1 MIQKEYNFK
10 YSKSLLGFESLTVL
24 ITFGLAAYLF
34 FEKESKIFA
43 IILLLVGISN
53 LIYYLTRITNEKIQ
67 MKINATG
74 ITLKNKFIAWNKI
87 DEIQIEK
94 IYSGNGS
101 GDFITIR
108 TKSDK
113 QYDLEISEIDVT
125 NKKLKKI
132 ISNYGNFIK

>member
-94 IYSGNGS
+94 IYSGNVS

>member
-53 LIYYLTRITNEKIQ
+53 VIYYLSRITNEKIQ

-94 IYSGNGS
+94 IYSGNVS

>member
-67 MKINATG
+67 MKIKATG

-94 IYSGNGS
+94 IYSGNVS

>member
-10 YSKSLLGFESLTVL
+10 YSKSLLGFESLTFL

-53 LIYYLTRITNEKIQ
+53 LIYYFTRITNEKIQ

-94 IYSGNGS
+94 IYSGNVS